1 MSELDFVL
9 ALHTRHRNLTACCG
23 PLLCV
28 QISPWRAHGLEQIFD
43 SDTAS
48 ELLWSGHHSAEEY
61 GTSFTL
67 CGAHWLDLTALALLR
82 SRQHSQADWH
92 AEADQLLREV
102 CASAAWDPKE
112 IVNMFQWQGTRLT

>member
-1 MSELDFVL
+1 LSCTTEYLSMSELDFVL

-48 ELLWSGHHSAEEY
+48 ELLWSGHHSAEECLGVVGPQRDRQYVSVAGHKVDVASTISY
-61 GTSFTL
+61 GERMF
-67 CGAHWLDLTALALLR
+67 LL
-82 SRQHSQADWH
+82 SSG
-92 AEADQLLREV
+92 
-102 CASAAWDPKE
+102 
-112 IVNMFQWQGTRLT
+112 GTR